1 MKNKKGL
8 FTIMIGLMLM
18 ASALFLTGYNLYEE
32 HRASQS
38 VTRAVHQL
46 EEFLAF
52 ASGQEA
58 SAEGPGEGVSAES
71 VGEGVSAAEG
81 GENGTDLQLNEA
93 DTSAQKEKEIPDYIL
108 NPQMDMPVM
117 QVEGRDYIGILE
129 IPTYELE
136 LPVISTWS
144 YSALKEAPCRYS
156 GSAYTNDMVVAGH
169 NYRSHFTC
177 LSDLEVG
184 EQVVFTDM
192 DSNVF
197 VYEILNREILHETDV
212 EGMQEGD
219 WDLTL
224 FTCTADGVYRVT
236 VRCRLV

>member
-38 VTRAVHQL
+38 VTRAVYQL

-52 ASGQEA
+52 TSGQKS
-58 SAEGPGEGVSAES
+58 SAERPGEGVSVAK
-71 VGEGVSAAEG
+71 GW
-81 GENGTDLQLNEA
+81 ENGTDLQLNEA
-93 DTSAQKEKEIPDYIL
+93 DASAQKEIPDYIL
-108 NPQMDMPVM
+108 NPKMDMPVM
-117 QVEGRDYIGILE
+117 QVEDRDYIGILE

-136 LPVISTWS
+136 LPVISMWS
-144 YSALKEAPCRYS
+144 YSALKESPCRYS
-156 GSAYTNDMVVAGH
+156 GSAYTNNMVIAGH
-169 NYRSHFTC
+169 NYRSHFNC

-192 DSNVF
+192 DGNVF

-224 FTCTADGVYRVT
+224 FTCTSDGIYRVI
-236 VRCRLV
+236 VRCLLIK